1 MIVGE
6 LLGILGFAALAM
18 GVSAVAGAGI
28 TTALVLILVCY
39 EAAALSRMLE
49 LLPDAGDVR
58 NPMAAVVVYSIAF
71 CRVMVTAIVCY
82 VVVTHCRAVRDVEQ
96 KDEIRR
102 ELVREQEYARAK
114 A

>member
-1 MIVGE
+1 MQ
-6 LLGILGFAALAM
+6 
-18 GVSAVAGAGI
+18 
-28 TTALVLILVCY
+28 
-39 EAAALSRMLE
+39 
-49 LLPDAGDVR
+49 GDVR

-102 ELVREQEYARAK
+102 ELVRSKSTRGPRPEIAAEQQPSV
-114 A
+114 